1 MILSSLLEMMWKDD
15 LCYGSTLPPTRSGQY
30 TRSSGQDQKRLLDI
44 NFCVPINYCVFLC
57 VYGTYMRDFYIECHV
72 LL

>member
-15 LCYGSTLPPTRSGQY
+15 LYDGSTLPPTRSVQH

-44 NFCVPINYCVFLC
+44 NFYVTINYCVFLR
-57 VYGTYMRDFYIECHV
+57 VYGI
-72 LL
+72 